1 MTCSR
6 GGQRTPKSEIMRFL
20 SQKQREMTGKEQ
32 GGWRQEEVG
41 WGAGRK
47 AKEVARGSVNPACTN
62 VLLEVYRS

>member
-1 MTCSR
+1 
-6 GGQRTPKSEIMRFL
+6 
-20 SQKQREMTGKEQ
+20 MTGKEQ